1 MKNILLSG
9 CLLAVAV
16 TASPA
21 FAESTFPFTCS
32 EIQFAY
38 AGANATIKAVCLK
51 QDGSPNATSLTLQGI
66 SNENGQL
73 KQGGGPATFQKSCGD
88 IRIIV
93 NGPNVLLAAQ
103 CRTTAGSSNATSMS
117 LNNISNNNGN
127 LQQ

>member
-1 MKNILLSG
+1 MSRHLFAG
-9 CLLAVAV
+9 CLLAATV
-16 TASPA
+16 SPA

-32 EIQFAY
+32 EIQFTY
-38 AGANATIKAVCLK
+38 SGQNATIKAVCLK

-73 KQGGGPATFQKSCGD
+73 KQGGGPSTFQHSCGD

-103 CRTTAGSSNATSMS
+103 CRTTAGTSTATSMS

-127 LQQ
+127 LTQ